1 MSVVCASFST
11 SGLFFCFVF
20 LLSCD
25 FTTICHLLHAWVDT
39 SLALLHPFWWAP
51 NCIFCLFHDLW
62 SGSLK
67 FFCLLIHIFFVFLK
81 IQSTV
86 SLCVPC
92 VCVRVCV
99 WFCVYYFTSRYLI
112 LMVVNLTSVH
122 WLEIKVILVIAV
134 KLSCHIYIPFLFHFW
149 NVNYAVAWWRYVEYG
164 LWRVIIY
171 NQWEHFENTLIGW
184 HMPWGF
190 QSSGP
195 GV

>member
-1 MSVVCASFST
+1 MQASPPLGCFFV
-11 SGLFFCFVF
+11 LFFCSAVTSPPSVIYCMPEWIPASLCCIHSDEPQIVF
-20 LLSCD
+20 
-25 FTTICHLLHAWVDT
+25 F
-39 SLALLHPFWWAP
+39 
-51 NCIFCLFHDLW
+51 LFHDLW